1 MESKPTRTT
10 ADLLRL
16 LAEARERRIN
26 RVVEALLGAQEMGV
40 PLERLAEVL
49 VTKDEAPEPPKL
61 ALS

>member
-1 MESKPTRTT
+1 MEQKHTRTT

-40 PLERLAEVL
+40 PLGRIAEVL
-49 VTKDEAPEPPKL
+49 VTKDKAPEPPKL
-61 ALS
+61 APS